1 MAERS
6 FPVNTAEAR
15 PILVVDDDAQMR
27 MALSEA
33 IQRLGYSATLC
44 DGGADALGKL
54 AHAAYSLI
62 ITDMKMPRMDGLT
75 FLKEVSKRDGNLPVL
90 VITGFGTVENAVETM
105 KEGATDYLMKPFSF
119 DTLTKSI
126 GSIMARVSPD
136 RDLLTASPDM
146 QRIVQLAGNLA
157 ANDITVLITG
167 ESGTGKELLARHIH
181 RKSRRKD
188 KPFVAVNCAAIPE
201 NLLESELFGHEKG
214 AFTGAAERKKG
225 KVELADGGTI
235 LLDEIGEM
243 PMLLQAKLLRVLQ
256 EREIDRVG
264 GKDPVKVD
272 VRVIATTNRDLA
284 LECAEGRFREDLFYR
299 LNVFPLR
306 VPPLRERPEDIP
318 VLAEHFIRNFSAVAG
333 KTIWGCSEEVIA
345 DLQQMPWRGNVRE
358 FENVL
363 QRAVFL
369 CSGDTVERGDLMVDH
384 AGPRPAANGKLRD
397 MEKDMIMKTLKEVNG
412 NKAKAAKLLG
422 VSVRTVRNKLSEYG
436 QKVPTA

>member
-1 MAERS
+1 
-6 FPVNTAEAR
+6 VNATEAR

-44 DGGADALGKL
+44 DNGAEALGKL
-54 AHAAYSLI
+54 GHAVYSLI
-62 ITDMKMPRMDGLT
+62 VTDMKMPRMDGLT
-75 FLKEVSKRDGNLPVL
+75 FLKEVRKRVGNLPVL

-126 GSIMARVSPD
+126 ESIMARVSPD
-136 RDLLTASPDM
+136 RDLLTANPDM

-181 RKSRRKD
+181 RQSRRKD

-225 KVELADGGTI
+225 KVELADSGTI

-264 GKDPVKVD
+264 GKEPVKVD

-318 VLAEHFIRNFSAVAG
+318 LLADHFIRNFSAVAG
-333 KTIWGCSEEVIA
+333 KTIRGCSEEVIA

-369 CSGDTVERGDLMVDH
+369 CSSDTVGRGDLMVDH
-384 AGPRPAANGKLRD
+384 AGPRTAGNGKLKD

-436 QKVPTA
+436 QKLPVG

>member
-1 MAERS
+1 
-6 FPVNTAEAR
+6 
-15 PILVVDDDAQMR
+15 

-44 DGGADALGKL
+44 DNGAEALGKL
-54 AHAAYSLI
+54 GHAVYSLI
-62 ITDMKMPRMDGLT
+62 VTDMKMPRMDGLT
-75 FLKEVSKRDGNLPVL
+75 FLKEVRKRVGNLPVL

-126 GSIMARVSPD
+126 ESIMARVSPD
-136 RDLLTASPDM
+136 RDLLTANPDM

-181 RKSRRKD
+181 RQSRRKD

-225 KVELADGGTI
+225 KVELADSGTI

-264 GKDPVKVD
+264 GKEPVKVD

-318 VLAEHFIRNFSAVAG
+318 LLADHFIRNFSAVAG
-333 KTIWGCSEEVIA
+333 KTIRGCSEEVIA

-369 CSGDTVERGDLMVDH
+369 CSSDTVGRGDLMVDH
-384 AGPRPAANGKLRD
+384 AGPRTAGNGKLKD

-436 QKVPTA
+436 QKLPVG

>member
-1 MAERS
+1 
-6 FPVNTAEAR
+6 VNATATR

-33 IQRLGYSATLC
+33 IQRSGYFATLC
-44 DGGADALGKL
+44 DNGADALEKL

-75 FLKEVSKRDGNLPVL
+75 FLKEVRKRVGNLPVL

-126 GSIMARVSPD
+126 ASIMARISPD
-136 RDLLTASPDM
+136 RDLLTANPAM
-146 QRIVQLAGNLA
+146 QRIVQLAGDLA
-157 ANDITVLITG
+157 ANDITVLIAG

-181 RKSRRKD
+181 RLSRRKD

-214 AFTGAAERKKG
+214 AFTGAGERKKG
-225 KVELADGGTI
+225 KVELADSGTI

-264 GKDPVKVD
+264 GKEPVKVD

-284 LECAEGRFREDLFYR
+284 KECAEGRFREDLFYR

-306 VPPLRERPEDIP
+306 VPPLRDRPEDVP
-318 VLAEHFIRNFSAVAG
+318 LLAEHFIRNFSVVAG
-333 KTIWGCSEEVIA
+333 KTIRGCSDEVIA

-369 CSGDTVERGDLMVDH
+369 CSSDTVGRNDLMVDH
-384 AGPRPAANGKLRD
+384 AGPRPAANGKLKD

-436 QKVPTA
+436 QGQKFPTT

>member
-1 MAERS
+1 
-6 FPVNTAEAR
+6 
-15 PILVVDDDAQMR
+15 MR

-44 DGGADALGKL
+44 DGGADGLSKL
-54 AHAAYSLI
+54 SHAAYSLI
-62 ITDMKMPRMDGLT
+62 ITDMRMPRMDGLA
-75 FLKEVSKRDGNLPVL
+75 FLKEVRKRVGSLPVL

-105 KEGATDYLMKPFSF
+105 KEGATDYLIKPFSF

-136 RDLLTASPDM
+136 RDLLTANPDM
-146 QRIVQLAGNLA
+146 QRIVRLAGNLA

-181 RKSRRKD
+181 RQSRRKD

-214 AFTGAAERKKG
+214 AFTGATERKKG
-225 KVELADGGTI
+225 KVELADSGTI

-264 GKDPVKVD
+264 GREPVKVD
-272 VRVIATTNRDLA
+272 VRVIATTNRDLSR
-284 LECAEGRFREDLFYR
+284 ECAEGRFREDLFYR

-318 VLAEHFIRNFSAVAG
+318 LLAEHFIRNFSAVAG
-333 KTIWGCSEEVIA
+333 KDIRACSDEVIA

-369 CSGDTVERGDLMVDH
+369 CGSDTVGRDDLLVDP
-384 AGPRPAANGKLRD
+384 AGPCPAGNGKLKD
-397 MEKDMIMKTLKEVNG
+397 MEKEMIMKTLKEVNG
-412 NKAKAAKLLG
+412 NKAKAAKKLG
-422 VSVRTVRNKLSEYG
+422 VSVRTVRNKLNEYG
-436 QKVPTA
+436 QELPAG

>member
-1 MAERS
+1 MNA
-6 FPVNTAEAR
+6 TEAR

-33 IQRLGYSATLC
+33 IQRLGYNATLC
-44 DGGADALGKL
+44 EGGADALGKL
-54 AHAAYSLI
+54 THAAYSLI

-75 FLKEVSKRDGNLPVL
+75 FLKEVRKRVGNLPVL

-126 GSIMARVSPD
+126 GSIMARISPD
-136 RDLLTASPDM
+136 RDLLTANPDM

-181 RKSRRKD
+181 KKSRRKD

-225 KVELADGGTI
+225 KVELADSGTI

-318 VLAEHFIRNFSAVAG
+318 LLAEHFIRNFSAVAG
-333 KTIWGCSEEVIA
+333 KTIRGCSDEVIE

-369 CSGDTVERGDLMVDH
+369 CSGDTVGRGDLMVDH
-384 AGPRPAANGKLRD
+384 AGPRPAPAGNGKLKD

-436 QKVPTA
+436 QGQKFPTA

>member
-1 MAERS
+1 
-6 FPVNTAEAR
+6 VNATEAR

-44 DGGADALGKL
+44 DSGADALGKL
-54 AHAAYSLI
+54 GHAVYSLI
-62 ITDMKMPRMDGLT
+62 VTDMKMPRMDGLT
-75 FLKEVSKRDGNLPVL
+75 FLKEVRKRVGNLPVL

-126 GSIMARVSPD
+126 ESIMARVSPD
-136 RDLLTASPDM
+136 RDLLTANPDM

-181 RKSRRKD
+181 RQSRRKD

-225 KVELADGGTI
+225 KVELADSGTI

-264 GKDPVKVD
+264 GKEPVKVD

-318 VLAEHFIRNFSAVAG
+318 LLADHFIRNFSAVAG
-333 KTIWGCSEEVIA
+333 KTIRGCSEEVIA

-369 CSGDTVERGDLMVDH
+369 CSSDTVGRGDLMVDH
-384 AGPRPAANGKLRD
+384 AGPRTAGNGKLKD

-436 QKVPTA
+436 QKLPVG